1 MLPAKKYIPGI
12 VSGDWNASGR
22 FPGIGT
28 RQAVFRGI
36 GMWLGWTKQLNRDKF
51 NCFALSVSETENVQ
65 IFRRQYVRPEIF
77 AGGECDFS

>member
-1 MLPAKKYIPGI
+1 MDFLAMKSIKNHVFYGL
-12 VSGDWNASGR
+12 VSNLLATAPKPPYFMR
-22 FPGIGT
+22 CC
-28 RQAVFRGI
+28 
-36 GMWLGWTKQLNRDKF
+36 WTKQLNRDKF